1 MAQGDGKTPGTG
13 SSSPFGDGQGGISGG
28 RAAPFDQF
36 AQSNPQRPVSPT
48 SFPKGQVPAGGEI
61 LKADPVAGSIRAAQ
75 IGTTATNNRPPFRTR
90 GA

>member
-1 MAQGDGKTPGTG
+1 MAGDGKTPGTG

-36 AQSNPQRPVSPT
+36 AQSNPQKPT
-48 SFPKGQVPAGGEI
+48 SFGSFPKGQIPASGEI

-75 IGTTATNNRPPFRTR
+75 IGTTAMNNRPSFRTR